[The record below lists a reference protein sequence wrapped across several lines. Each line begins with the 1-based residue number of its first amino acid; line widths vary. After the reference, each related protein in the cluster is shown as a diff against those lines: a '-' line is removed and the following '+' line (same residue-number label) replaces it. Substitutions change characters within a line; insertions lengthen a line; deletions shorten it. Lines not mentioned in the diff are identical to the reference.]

1 MVSITQLLYHAVLLL
16 SIGFSKKH
24 KKIIKMPLS
33 LNADDGIMIA
43 METSVGPTMDKVV
56 TTADRLKTIMH
67 SWTPLLR

>member
-1 MVSITQLLYHAVLLL
+1 
-16 SIGFSKKH
+16 
-24 KKIIKMPLS
+24 MPLS

-43 METSVGPTMDKVV
+43 METSGGSTMDKVA